1 MPFSKRP
8 SSRLCSRRF
17 PRELQATPITITSG
31 FEIKEG
37 SDAVAAAAAAGLAPE
52 LPTWISGVGNLTF
65 FNLGDGMELSI
76 DEMESMRL
84 LLEIK
89 NGIPPV
95 EKIVLLQI
103 AGKAREFGA
112 GSLFDKILPLP
123 MERTPEDQ
131 ERHSLVKALTMSFT
145 DSAISSGLTFL
156 LSSNP
161 FL

>member
-8 SSRLCSRRF
+8 SSRLCSRRC

-31 FEIKEG
+31 FETKEG

-52 LPTWISGVGNLTF
+52 LPIWISGVGNLIF

-95 EKIVLLQI
+95 EKLCFYRSQ
-103 AGKAREFGA
+103 ARLE
-112 GSLFDKILPLP
+112 
-123 MERTPEDQ
+123 
-131 ERHSLVKALTMSFT
+131 SLVPALAS
-145 DSAISSGLTFL
+145 IRSS
-156 LSSNP
+156 LSLWNVHPRTRNATRS
-161 FL
+161 LRH